1 MCGFPEHDYLNVVCC
16 AGKHQ
21 RLLGE
26 INLNKKLCT
35 VVCVTSI
42 SEMLLSS
49 TVSRGVVACSDRNGP
64 FHTSV
69 RDAER
74 ERERKIK

>member
-1 MCGFPEHDYLNVVCC
+1 
-16 AGKHQ
+16 
-21 RLLGE
+21 
-26 INLNKKLCT
+26 